1 MSKKVV
7 TANTEVAAVNMDA
20 FGNGGV
26 SSADVVIPKILAMQG
41 LSKMVTE
48 GVAKFG
54 DLVDSLSGEVLG
66 NTDKPV
72 QVIPF
77 HLHKIWITSFKAK
90 GKNKFEFQ
98 SIEDVTP
105 ANENKSWEVNT
116 AEGTIKNEKCFN
128 FYCLR
133 PDDMSLPY
141 IVGFKSTSLKAGKQ
155 LATQMYVKNRSAG
168 KVPPAKVINLGGIKR
183 SNDDGTFVVLD
194 VNVARDSSNEEIMEC
209 LNWFKTV
216 QSGGT
221 KTDNSD
227 IGTKPTNTTAD
238 TNPEF

>member
-1 MSKKVV
+1 MSK
-7 TANTEVAAVNMDA
+7 EVAKKETTEAVSYDMNA
-20 FGNGGV
+20 FGDGGV
-26 SSADVVIPKILAMQG
+26 SSNDVVIPKILAMQG
-41 LSKMVTE
+41 LSKLVTE

-66 NTDKPV
+66 SIDKPV
-72 QVIPF
+72 EIIPF
-77 HLHKIWITSFKAK
+77 HLHKTWIVSKWN
-90 GKNKFEFQ
+90 GKKFEFDHM
-98 SIEDVTP
+98 EDVTP
-105 ANENKSWEVNT
+105 ANENKRWEEEV
-116 AEGTIKNEKCFN
+116 GGVKYKNEKCFN

-141 IVGFKSTSLKAGKQ
+141 IVGFKSTSLKTGKQ

-168 KVPPAKVINLGGIKR
+168 KVPPAKVIKLGGIKR

-194 VNVARDSSNEEIMEC
+194 ASVSRDSSMDEIQEC
-209 LNWFKTV
+209 LNWYKTV
-216 QSGGT
+216 QSGAT

-227 IGTKPTNTTAD
+227 VQGTAAAA